1 MAMIQLPPDFKEF
14 LKLLNANRVKYL
26 LIGGYAVAYHGFPR
40 ATGDMDI
47 WVDMEKTNAEK
58 VVSALKSLGF
68 DLPSL
73 TPALFLKE
81 DQIIRMGNPPYRIE
95 ISTTISGVHFEDC
108 YQNRIVANIGGIE
121 TLIIDLIS
129 LKTNKKAAGRYKDLN
144 DLENLP

>member
-1 MAMIQLPPDFKEF
+1 M
-14 LKLLNANRVKYL
+14 NANRVKYL

-95 ISTTISGVHFEDC
+95 ISTTISGVHFEAC
-108 YQNRIVANIGGIE
+108 YQNRIVAEIEGIE
-121 TLIIDLIS
+121 TPIIDLCS